1 MNKINPKEIYIE
13 VAGAISHK
21 NTLKLLLRNYKE
33 FDLAVYDSAEY
44 CAWNGGRINNDNKL
58 NDDTVTYY
66 NKNDIGFSIAF
77 TNFEIDLNDPI
88 GNKILKQL
96 NNNSKNAIIITNDN
110 LNEYVKNNFKYKRIC
125 SITKHPNDI
134 AINQELINYYK
145 KLELE
150 YDYIVP
156 RFEMTLNP
164 DFYNKITPSKYMIML
179 NDTCS
184 YGCKLFREHF
194 EAISKLNRD
203 YSGKNPWEVVGFEK
217 ANKIHECWLPHFN
230 PDVGSEK
237 DRLKYGDLLGMDLS
251 EIQIYKCLKIG
262 YRSFKIMGREIND
275 VQDFIWNIKTFLNR
289 VKLAVNKFNTSVV
302 STIV

>member
-33 FDLAVYDSAEY
+33 FNLAVYDSAEY

-66 NKNDIGFSIAF
+66 NKNGIGFSIAF

-125 SITKHPNDI
+125 SITKHPSDI
-134 AINQELINYYK
+134 TINQELINYYK

-203 YSGKNPWEVVGFEK
+203 YSGKNPWELVGFEK
-217 ANKIHECWLPHFN
+217 ANKIHECWLPYFN

-275 VQDFIWNIKTFLNR
+275 VQDFTWNIKTFLNR